1 MLTSPRAVREISRSS
16 ILAEQTRLI
25 ALGRAVT
32 VLIRHLE
39 ELYQPAP
46 LRSGPSS
53 SRAVSLHR
61 VAAAMVVTLA
71 AGLLPRLAQAQAVVA
86 DGPGTTLPATGT
98 IITLPGTTALH
109 ALNGGTITGTPPL
122 TVNTR
127 GGAQAVLADS
137 GGMINITGSPPTS
150 ITSEFI
156 GVEANGVSSTA
167 TVQNFTITTTGPG
180 ASGSNNYGAL
190 ALDGGVLNLTDGTIT
205 RPFPKI
211 TGSLPTTRLAKSPLP
226 MSRSIPAGSLRTP
239 RRLTTAGI

>member
-1 MLTSPRAVREISRSS
+1 LRELRWSRTMLASPRAVREISRSS

-137 GGMINITGSPPTS
+137 GGMINITGSRLPRSPRSSLGSRRTASARQQQCRISQLRPPAR
-150 ITSEFI
+150 ERR
-156 GVEANGVSSTA
+156 GA
-167 TVQNFTITTTGPG
+167 TTT
-180 ASGSNNYGAL
+180 AL
-190 ALDGGVLNLTDGTIT
+190 W
-205 RPFPKI
+205 
-211 TGSLPTTRLAKSPLP
+211 
-226 MSRSIPAGSLRTP
+226 
-239 RRLTTAGI
+239 RLTGVCLI